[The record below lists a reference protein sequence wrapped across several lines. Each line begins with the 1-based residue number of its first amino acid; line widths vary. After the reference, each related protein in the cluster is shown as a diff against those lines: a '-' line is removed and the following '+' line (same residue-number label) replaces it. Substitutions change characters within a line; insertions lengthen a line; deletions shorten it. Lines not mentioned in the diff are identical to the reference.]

1 MSAQDNNIWYF
12 AYGSNLRELR
22 MKERQVTYTA
32 RIKGLLHGYELV
44 FNKKA
49 GGKEGYGY
57 ANIQRREGATV
68 KGALYAVTAEA
79 ISMLDQFEGYPN
91 HYTRIT
97 IPVEKEDKETVEAV
111 VYVAQPEH
119 LADGL
124 KVTDDYLDHVMSGQD
139 IWGELFAAEVRLA
152 AQGRAVPVDVIV
164 KMEVGTELPVLIDGV
179 KARIGFINTGWSDR
193 NCL

>member
-1 MSAQDNNIWYF
+1 MSAKDNKVWYF

-22 MKERQVTYTA
+22 MKERKVTYTA

-57 ANIQRREGATV
+57 ANIQKREGATV

-91 HYTRIT
+91 HYTRIC
-97 IPVEKEDKETVEAV
+97 K
-111 VYVAQPEH
+111 
-119 LADGL
+119 
-124 KVTDDYLDHVMSGQD
+124 
-139 IWGELFAAEVRLA
+139 
-152 AQGRAVPVDVIV
+152 
-164 KMEVGTELPVLIDGV
+164 LPQ
-179 KARIGFINTGWSDR
+179 N
-193 NCL
+193 